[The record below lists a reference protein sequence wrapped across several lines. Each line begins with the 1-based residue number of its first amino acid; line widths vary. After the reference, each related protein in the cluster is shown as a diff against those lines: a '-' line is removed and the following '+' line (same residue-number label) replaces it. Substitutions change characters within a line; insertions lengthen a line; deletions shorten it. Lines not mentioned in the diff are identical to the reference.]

1 MQVVEPNPNLNPKRV
16 RMNVRTYIWL
26 AVLIVVGLIVAFNGF
41 ATVQYGNVGLYK
53 TFGKLND
60 NILPPGIHMKI
71 PFVQSI
77 IQVNV
82 QVTKAETDTSASSMD
97 LQPVSTH
104 VAVNYSVDKA
114 AAYKLMNNVGGS
126 FDSVIVNPAI
136 QEIVKEVTARY
147 PAEDLIAKRDVV
159 AGEVREHLTTRLA
172 KYNLIVTDI
181 NIVNFKFSD
190 AFNQSIEAKQVAQQQ
205 ALKAENDLK
214 RVQIEAKQK
223 IAQAQADAESLKLKK
238 QEVTPELIQLKQIE
252 VQEMAVDK
260 WDGRLPSVT
269 GGATPFIDVNSLA
282 SSSGS
287 STVSVPSTDNSTDK
301 SAADD
306 EAATADNASSDSS
319 K

>member
-1 MQVVEPNPNLNPKRV
+1 MHVVEPNPVKKVNLKP
-16 RMNVRTYIWL
+16 YIL
-26 AVLIVVGLIVAFNGF
+26 FSLLIVVGVIVAFNGF
-41 ATVQYGNVGLYK
+41 QTVQYGNVGLYK

-60 NILPPGIHMKI
+60 NILSPGIHMKI

-82 QVTKAETDTSASSMD
+82 QVTKAETDTSASSKD

-126 FDSVIVNPAI
+126 FDNVIVNPAI

-172 KYNLIVTDI
+172 KYNLIVADI

-190 AFNQSIEAKQVAQQQ
+190 AFNASIEAKQVAQQQ

-223 IAQAQADAESLKLKK
+223 IAQAQAEAESLKLKK

-260 WDGRLPSVT
+260 WDGSLPNVT
-269 GGATPFIDVNSLA
+269 GGATPFIDVNSFG
-282 SSSGS
+282 SGG
-287 STVSVPSTDNSTDK
+287 K
-301 SAADD
+301 
-306 EAATADNASSDSS
+306 
-319 K
+319 